1 MKRSLHKRILAVL
14 MVAVMVLSLF
24 STTVLAAE
32 KTHDPHETSQA
43 QDGEGYIVGIRQTYP
58 ATQANSANSQW
69 ISELEPL
76 SEEAGLYLVDSLAQ
90 VEKIPQQYVAFVE
103 PDYPLYLLDGTNDEL
118 YVKGIQWDVD
128 NMNVPAAWSKGQYG
142 AGATVAVIDSG
153 LYGVNEG
160 ESHQDVDPNKIVDPY
175 NFLSNS
181 TLVTDEKGHGTFV
194 AGQIFATANNGVGIA
209 GTMPAVKI
217 MPLKVF
223 GTGDAATSDVI
234 RAIEYAVAHGADVI
248 NMSLGGEEKS
258 QALENACQ
266 AAVDAGVLVV
276 AAAGNDGT
284 SDPCYPAAYSCVVGV
299 GAVTS
304 ENLLYKNSQYGEGVY
319 VVAPGAGIAGL
330 SNTADGYCYKS
341 GTSMASPGVAA
352 LGAMAKSINK
362 DMSQSAFMTLL
373 QETCTDLGETG
384 RDGLYGYGLVNFGK
398 AADRLLGTEDH
409 TYGPWVSNGL
419 STHSR
424 TCTDTDCTAKETALH
439 TWDAG
444 AAAEDG
450 SLTYTCT
457 VCGQTRTSQNPIR
470 DVWEYELTDNGT
482 AVKLTKYIGTHTTV
496 IVPSTLEVD
505 GKVLPVTGIGNSTFQ
520 GSSIFW
526 LELPDSIT
534 YVDDGTQSPSAGVT
548 GACAFCQELTVVKLS
563 AGMEKVADY
572 MFYGA
577 GSDYRMELTVPQGV
591 REIGVSAFSM
601 CNSLVNLKLPES
613 VTRIDNSAFY
623 QARRLATMEMPGVTT
638 VEADAFTE
646 TIFEETYENLWKAG
660 EFTGIVYAGNVAYLY
675 FGPYVPGESGEYDP
689 SRMPSDTELVLKDG
703 TLGISEFL
711 FSSHY
716 VDAASCKANL
726 KSITVPMTL
735 AHIPDQF
742 LDGYGTVDLYGFS
755 GSYAETWAGRYDN
768 VRFHSMEL
776 PAAPEYDYDWYDNT
790 TGNVYEIGTAG
801 ALWGLADLTDIGED
815 TFAGKTIRLT
825 ADIDLGG
832 LTVGGYANAANKWY
846 PLSGFAGTLDGQG
859 HTISGVYVDM
869 TGRDNAG
876 FFSSLPKGA
885 EVRNLTVE
893 GRITGGDK
901 VGGIA
906 GTSAGAT
913 IDSCTFDGTI
923 IGGKGSNGLGYVG
936 GIVGYATG
944 KITGCK
950 TAGSVTVSL
959 DYVSDTLLNGATGGI
974 AGYVTS
980 MASVENCQNEAEVS
994 SNGISTGGIVGQM
1007 MMLSAV
1013 KSCENRGS
1021 VAGYKQVG
1029 GIAGRIVNGA
1039 RADTVLGCTNSG
1051 SVTATEEDCGGIA
1064 GITSGGSMY
1073 INDCINTGAV
1083 QTRINAGGILG
1094 HNSGVTVQR
1103 SYNTGSVTAAMS
1115 HAGGIIGKDSATGTA
1130 NCYNLGQ
1137 ITAKYYAGGICAY
1150 MDNAHATEGAMV
1162 NCYNMGLVQ
1171 ATAGVGAPLAS
1182 VYQDANVFT
1191 NCYYLSDA
1199 EDTTVPNHTGKPQAA
1214 FTGGE
1219 VAYLLGDAYGQLLG
1233 VEDADAHPV
1242 FRTDSNQVF
1251 TDGTSYYNAGNEPHT
1266 HSYTGTVTAPTC
1278 TERGYT
1284 TYTCTCGDSYVDD
1297 YVDALGHAYNEF
1309 CEDNGDGTHYW
1320 ECDRCDGWGDK
1331 EPHIFES
1338 GYCTACGAKEPAHT
1352 HSYGT
1357 WVSDGAD
1364 THTHACS
1371 CGQTETQAHTWDE
1384 GQITR
1389 EPTASE
1395 EGIRTYTCTLCGE
1408 TKTESIPPVQGETL
1422 TISTLAELQ
1431 DFAEAV
1437 DGGTSY
1443 DGKTILLTQDIDA
1456 SGVTW
1461 NPIGSYTSTSS
1472 FVAFDGIFDGQ
1483 GHIVT
1488 LNAQDATAAGY
1499 GFFAV
1504 NAGTVRDLTVD
1515 GVVSGKSYVGAIAG
1529 RNSGVIT
1536 GCVNRAEVSA
1546 TSMAVGGITAY
1557 MNNKAVVENCANEA
1571 AVTGNGTTYTG
1582 GIVAQ
1587 ALSGTRVS
1595 SSCNLGAVTSAKTYT
1610 GGVVGYA
1617 MGCAVDSCYN
1627 AGAVTSTSSTGKT
1640 VGGVAG
1646 MFTGTTFLENCYNVG
1661 LVTFG
1666 GDSGAVA
1673 GTLVTTQNKNNFYL
1687 ADTGTYGV
1695 ASTKW
1700 VDGMK
1705 QAEEMKTADFAAAL
1719 GSAYKFCDGSYPLLT
1734 WQKETTPA
1742 CQHSTTKTHYRS
1754 NGDQASHTVKTLCA
1768 DCGEVLSEQSLLCP
1782 SSFVVNL
1789 PATCTEPGYTYAFQ
1803 CPDCKQILLGSVVD
1817 PNAPAL
1823 GHNYVDG
1830 VCTRCGDGGEPLP
1843 EVCPHTKTQLENVRD
1858 ATCTEAG
1865 YTGDRVCLQCGVTV
1879 KSGTVIKAL
1888 GHLENPNRC
1897 VDNGDGTHNWA
1908 CWRCNE
1914 VFSNE
1919 PHHFVE
1925 GVCTVCLARQPGACE
1940 QHIWDNGTVTK
1951 QPTENQPGEMTFT
1964 CTVCGITRTESINPL
1979 LFSYEITDGKATILK
1994 WYGTVPQA
2002 NIPDEVE
2009 GCPITALG
2017 QNCFAWNETL
2027 TTVTGGK
2034 NLETIGKGA
2043 FYYCQS
2049 LTSCEILDGITTI
2062 GEDAFCFCD
2071 ALTALTIPNSV
2082 VTIGE
2087 EAFGYCDGL
2096 QAVTIGSGVTAI
2108 GEGAFYRCSALTEI
2122 QVHTANK
2129 SYASIDGVL
2138 FNLEKTE
2145 LLQYPCGKQ
2154 DSAYTVPDGVGAIH
2168 EAAFAWVENLTS
2180 VTLPSSVRTLGK
2192 NAFAYA
2198 KSLTAVTLCEGL
2210 EAIGEAAFDHCAA
2223 LGNVAFPSTLTGIG
2237 DSAFYACTALRE
2249 ISIPDQV
2256 SSIGGHAFQ
2265 RCTGLRSVNI
2275 GAGVENIGAGA
2286 FGDNENLETFR
2297 VTSKHDIEWNG
2308 KGIFDIA
2315 LENLTV
2321 YAYCGTTL
2329 QAYAQLST
2337 TNFVALGDHTFGS
2350 WTRTIEPTCTEA
2362 GLEERVCSICGERE
2376 TRPIAPMGH
2385 TEVTDPA
2392 VAPTCTESGLT
2403 EGKHCSVCGEILTEQ
2418 TVLPATGHSF
2428 ESVVT
2433 APACES
2439 IGYTTHTCTAC
2450 GSSYMD
2456 TIVPA
2461 TGHSYE
2467 DAVTAPTCQRD
2478 GYTTHTCTACGSSY
2492 VDAFVPA
2499 TGHSYEDVVTAP
2511 TCDEMGYTTHTC
2523 TECGFRYVDSYVQAT
2538 DHHYEKAVTKEPT
2551 CTNEGEMT
2559 FTCMDCHR
2567 TYTEAIAKLAHTY
2580 EATQTAPTC
2589 ESMGYTTYTCTACGD
2604 SYRADFVD
2612 ATGHDLETCTVDA
2625 TCLSYGYTKNTCKH
2639 CDFAYISQITE
2650 PLGHKLELQGQKEAS
2665 LDADG
2670 YTGDYVCTVCGLV
2683 AEKGEAIPALGH
2695 KCAAYTDIPDGWA
2708 KSGICFVIENNLMNG
2723 TSQTTFSPKVTM
2735 NRAMLVTV
2743 LYRLA
2748 GAPEVSGICRFQDV
2762 TAGTYYEKAV
2772 IWAAEHGIVYG
2783 VSDDRFAPE
2792 APVTREQMVT
2802 FLYRYAKNCGADVS
2816 ASADLTGFTDAGQIA
2831 AYAKAP
2837 MAWAVANQIVNGTS
2851 ETTLSP
2857 KASAAREQ
2865 IAAILMRFVKAT
2877 KA

>member
-1 MKRSLHKRILAVL
+1 MKHTIHKRILAVL
-14 MVAVMVLSLF
+14 MVVVMIISLF

-32 KTHDPHETSQA
+32 ETHDPHEASQT
-43 QDGEGYIVGIRQTYP
+43 QGGEGYIVGIRQTYP
-58 ATQANSANSQW
+58 AAQANSVNSHW

-76 SEEAGLYLVDSLAQ
+76 SEEAGLYLAGSLAQ
-90 VEKIPQQYVAFVE
+90 VEEIPRQYVAFVE
-103 PDYPLYLLDGTNDEL
+103 PDYPLQLLDAANDEL

-160 ESHQDVDPNKIVDPY
+160 EGHPDVDPNKIVAPY

-181 TLVTDEKGHGTFV
+181 NIVTDEKGHGTFV
-194 AGQIFATANNGVGIA
+194 AGQIFATTNNGVGIA

-234 RAIEYAVAHGADVI
+234 RAMEYAVAHGADVI

-258 QALENACQ
+258 QALENVCQ

-276 AAAGNDGT
+276 AAAGNSGT
-284 SDPCYPAAYSCVVGV
+284 SDPYYPAAYSCVVGV

-352 LGAMAKSINK
+352 LGAMAKSIDK

-398 AADRLLGTEDH
+398 AADRLLGTEEH
-409 TYGPWVSNGL
+409 TYGPWVSDGL

-424 TCTDTDCTAKETALH
+424 TCVDADCTAKETALH

-444 AAAEDG
+444 AATSGG

-470 DVWEYELTDNGT
+470 DVWEYALTDNGT

-505 GKVLPVTGIGNSTFQ
+505 GKVLPVTGIGNATFQ
-520 GSSIFW
+520 GSNIFW

-601 CNSLVNLKLPES
+601 CNSLVNLKLPKS

-623 QARRLATMEMPGVTT
+623 QARRLTTMEMPGVTT

-689 SRMPSDTELVLKDG
+689 SHMPSDTELVLKDG

-726 KSITVPMTL
+726 KSITAPMTL
-735 AHIPDQF
+735 ACIPDQF
-742 LDGYGTVDLYGFS
+742 LSGYGTVDLYGFA

-776 PAAPEYDYDWYDNT
+776 PEAPEYDYDWYDNA
-790 TGNVYEIGTAG
+790 TGSVYEIGTAD
-801 ALWGLADLTDIGED
+801 ALWGLADITDIGED

-832 LTVGGYANAANKWY
+832 LTVSGYANPANKWY

-859 HTISGVYVDM
+859 HTISGVYVDR
-869 TGRDNAG
+869 TGQDNVG
-876 FFSSLPKGA
+876 FFSSLGKGA
-885 EVRNLTVE
+885 EAKNLTVE

-913 IDSCTFDGTI
+913 IDRCTFDGTI

-936 GIVGYATG
+936 GIAGYATG
-944 KITGCK
+944 EITGCK

-980 MASVENCQNEAEVS
+980 MASVENCQNEAVVS

-1013 KSCENRGS
+1013 KNCENQGS

-1103 SYNTGSVTAAMS
+1103 SYNTGSVTATMS

-1162 NCYNMGLVQ
+1162 NCYNMGLVH
-1171 ATAGVGAPLAS
+1171 AAAGVGAPLAS

-1191 NCYYLSDA
+1191 NCYYLSDTG
-1199 EDTTVPNHTGKPQAA
+1199 DSTVPNHTGKTLAA

-1219 VAYLLGDAYGQLLG
+1219 VTYLLGDAYGQLLG
-1233 VEDADAHPV
+1233 VENADAHPV

-1251 TDGTSYYNAGNEPHT
+1251 TNGTSYYNAGNEPHT
-1266 HSYTGTVTAPTC
+1266 HSY
-1278 TERGYT
+1278 
-1284 TYTCTCGDSYVDD
+1284 
-1297 YVDALGHAYNEF
+1297 
-1309 CEDNGDGTHYW
+1309 
-1320 ECDRCDGWGDK
+1320 
-1331 EPHIFES
+1331 
-1338 GYCTACGAKEPAHT
+1338 GA
-1352 HSYGT
+1352 

-1364 THTHACS
+1364 THTHTCS
-1371 CGQTETQAHTWDE
+1371 CGQTETQPHTWDD
-1384 GQITR
+1384 GQITQ

-1395 EGIRTYTCTLCGE
+1395 EGIRTHTCTLCGE
-1408 TKTESIPPVQGETL
+1408 TKTETIPPVQGETL

-1431 DFAEAV
+1431 AFAEAV

-1456 SGVTW
+1456 SGVAW
-1461 NPIGSYTSTSS
+1461 NPIGSYTSASN

-1483 GHIVT
+1483 GHVVT

-1504 NAGTVRDLTVD
+1504 NAGTVQNLTVD

-1529 RNSGVIT
+1529 RNSGIIAD
-1536 GCVNRAEVSA
+1536 CVNRAEVSA

-1557 MNNKAVVENCANEA
+1557 MNNKALVENCANEGT
-1571 AVTGNGTTYTG
+1571 VTGNGATYTG

-1587 ALSGTRVS
+1587 ALSGTRLR

-1666 GDSGAVA
+1666 GDSGALA

-1700 VDGMK
+1700 IDGRK
-1705 QAEEMKTADFAAAL
+1705 QAAEMKTADFAAAL
-1719 GSAYKFCDGSYPLLT
+1719 GSAYQFCEDSYPLLT
-1734 WQKETTPA
+1734 WQTRKHNFGPWT
-1742 CQHSTTKTHYRS
+1742 
-1754 NGDQASHTVKTLCA
+1754 CA
-1768 DCGEVLSEQSLLCP
+1768 
-1782 SSFVVNL
+1782 
-1789 PATCTEPGYTYAFQ
+1789 T
-1803 CPDCKQILLGSVVD
+1803 
-1817 PNAPAL
+1817 
-1823 GHNYVDG
+1823 
-1830 VCTRCGDGGEPLP
+1830 
-1843 EVCPHTKTQLENVRD
+1843 
-1858 ATCTEAG
+1858 
-1865 YTGDRVCLQCGVTV
+1865 
-1879 KSGTVIKAL
+1879 
-1888 GHLENPNRC
+1888 
-1897 VDNGDGTHNWA
+1897 
-1908 CWRCNE
+1908 
-1914 VFSNE
+1914 
-1919 PHHFVE
+1919 
-1925 GVCTVCLARQPGACE
+1925 
-1940 QHIWDNGTVTK
+1940 
-1951 QPTENQPGEMTFT
+1951 
-1964 CTVCGITRTESINPL
+1964 
-1979 LFSYEITDGKATILK
+1979 
-1994 WYGTVPQA
+1994 
-2002 NIPDEVE
+2002 
-2009 GCPITALG
+2009 
-2017 QNCFAWNETL
+2017 
-2027 TTVTGGK
+2027 
-2034 NLETIGKGA
+2034 
-2043 FYYCQS
+2043 
-2049 LTSCEILDGITTI
+2049 
-2062 GEDAFCFCD
+2062 
-2071 ALTALTIPNSV
+2071 
-2082 VTIGE
+2082 
-2087 EAFGYCDGL
+2087 
-2096 QAVTIGSGVTAI
+2096 
-2108 GEGAFYRCSALTEI
+2108 
-2122 QVHTANK
+2122 
-2129 SYASIDGVL
+2129 
-2138 FNLEKTE
+2138 
-2145 LLQYPCGKQ
+2145 
-2154 DSAYTVPDGVGAIH
+2154 
-2168 EAAFAWVENLTS
+2168 
-2180 VTLPSSVRTLGK
+2180 
-2192 NAFAYA
+2192 
-2198 KSLTAVTLCEGL
+2198 
-2210 EAIGEAAFDHCAA
+2210 
-2223 LGNVAFPSTLTGIG
+2223 
-2237 DSAFYACTALRE
+2237 
-2249 ISIPDQV
+2249 
-2256 SSIGGHAFQ
+2256 
-2265 RCTGLRSVNI
+2265 
-2275 GAGVENIGAGA
+2275 
-2286 FGDNENLETFR
+2286 
-2297 VTSKHDIEWNG
+2297 
-2308 KGIFDIA
+2308 
-2315 LENLTV
+2315 
-2321 YAYCGTTL
+2321 
-2329 QAYAQLST
+2329 
-2337 TNFVALGDHTFGS
+2337 
-2350 WTRTIEPTCTEA
+2350 EPTCTEA

-2385 TEVTDPA
+2385 TEVIDPA

-2428 ESVVT
+2428 EPVVT
-2433 APACES
+2433 APTCES

-2467 DAVTAPTCQRD
+2467 DAVTAPTCERD
-2478 GYTTHTCTACGSSY
+2478 GYTTHTCASCGSSY
-2492 VDAFVPA
+2492 VDTIVLA
-2499 TGHSYEDVVTAP
+2499 TDHNYEDVVTAP

-2538 DHHYEKAVTKEPT
+2538 DHQYEKAITKEPT
-2551 CTNEGEMT
+2551 CTSEGEMT

-2589 ESMGYTTYTCTACGD
+2589 ESMGYTTYTCTVCGD
-2604 SYRADFVD
+2604 SYRADFID
-2612 ATGHDLETCTVDA
+2612 ATGHDLEACTVNA
-2625 TCLSYGYTKNTCKH
+2625 TCLSYGYTENACKH
-2639 CDFAYISQITE
+2639 CDFAYISEITE
-2650 PLGHKLELQGQKEAS
+2650 PLGHKIELQGQKEAT

-2670 YTGDYVCTVCGLV
+2670 YTGDLVCAVCGLV
-2683 AEKGEAIPALGH
+2683 VEKGTAIPALGH
-2695 KCAAYTDIPDGWA
+2695 KCAAYTDIPDSWA
-2708 KSGICFVIENNLMNG
+2708 KNGICFVIENDLMNG
-2723 TSQTTFSPKVTM
+2723 TSQTTFSPKVAM

-2762 TAGTYYEKAV
+2762 KAGTYYEKAV
-2772 IWAAEHGIVYG
+2772 IWAVEHGIAYG
-2783 VSDDRFAPE
+2783 VTNDRFAPE

-2816 ASADLTGFTDAGQIA
+2816 ASADLADFNDADQIA
-2831 AYAKAP
+2831 DYAKAP
-2837 MAWAVANQIVNGTS
+2837 MAWAVANKIVNGTS

-2865 IAAILMRFVKAT
+2865 IATILMRFVKAT

>member
-194 AGQIFATANNGVGIA
+194 AGQIFATTNNGVGIA

-790 TGNVYEIGTAG
+790 PGNVYEIGTAG

-859 HTISGVYVDM
+859 HAISGVYVDM

-936 GIVGYATG
+936 GIAGYATG

-1073 INDCINTGAV
+1073 INDCVNTGAV

-1278 TERGYT
+1278 TEKGYT

-1297 YVDALGHAYNEF
+1297 YVDALGHAYNGF

-1331 EPHIFES
+1331 EPHIFEN
-1338 GYCTACGAKEPAHT
+1338 GYCIACGAKQPAHT
-1352 HSYGT
+1352 HSYGA

-1431 DFAEAV
+1431 AFAEAV

-1461 NPIGSYTSTSS
+1461 NPIGSYTSASS

-1529 RNSGVIT
+1529 RNSGIIT

-1557 MNNKAVVENCANEA
+1557 MNNKAVVENCANEGT
-1571 AVTGNGTTYTG
+1571 VTGNGTTYTG

-1587 ALSGTRVS
+1587 ALSGTRLS

-1666 GDSGAVA
+1666 GDSGAIA
-1673 GTLVTTQNKNNFYL
+1673 GTLTTTQNKNNFYL

-1734 WQKETTPA
+1734 WQ
-1742 CQHSTTKTHYRS
+1742 
-1754 NGDQASHTVKTLCA
+1754 
-1768 DCGEVLSEQSLLCP
+1768 
-1782 SSFVVNL
+1782 
-1789 PATCTEPGYTYAFQ
+1789 
-1803 CPDCKQILLGSVVD
+1803 
-1817 PNAPAL
+1817 
-1823 GHNYVDG
+1823 
-1830 VCTRCGDGGEPLP
+1830 TREHD
-1843 EVCPHTKTQLENVRD
+1843 
-1858 ATCTEAG
+1858 
-1865 YTGDRVCLQCGVTV
+1865 
-1879 KSGTVIKAL
+1879 
-1888 GHLENPNRC
+1888 
-1897 VDNGDGTHNWA
+1897 
-1908 CWRCNE
+1908 
-1914 VFSNE
+1914 
-1919 PHHFVE
+1919 
-1925 GVCTVCLARQPGACE
+1925 
-1940 QHIWDNGTVTK
+1940 
-1951 QPTENQPGEMTFT
+1951 
-1964 CTVCGITRTESINPL
+1964 
-1979 LFSYEITDGKATILK
+1979 
-1994 WYGTVPQA
+1994 
-2002 NIPDEVE
+2002 
-2009 GCPITALG
+2009 
-2017 QNCFAWNETL
+2017 
-2027 TTVTGGK
+2027 
-2034 NLETIGKGA
+2034 
-2043 FYYCQS
+2043 
-2049 LTSCEILDGITTI
+2049 
-2062 GEDAFCFCD
+2062 
-2071 ALTALTIPNSV
+2071 
-2082 VTIGE
+2082 
-2087 EAFGYCDGL
+2087 FG
-2096 QAVTIGSGVTAI
+2096 
-2108 GEGAFYRCSALTEI
+2108 
-2122 QVHTANK
+2122 
-2129 SYASIDGVL
+2129 
-2138 FNLEKTE
+2138 
-2145 LLQYPCGKQ
+2145 P
-2154 DSAYTVPDGVGAIH
+2154 
-2168 EAAFAWVENLTS
+2168 
-2180 VTLPSSVRTLGK
+2180 
-2192 NAFAYA
+2192 
-2198 KSLTAVTLCEGL
+2198 
-2210 EAIGEAAFDHCAA
+2210 
-2223 LGNVAFPSTLTGIG
+2223 
-2237 DSAFYACTALRE
+2237 
-2249 ISIPDQV
+2249 
-2256 SSIGGHAFQ
+2256 
-2265 RCTGLRSVNI
+2265 
-2275 GAGVENIGAGA
+2275 
-2286 FGDNENLETFR
+2286 
-2297 VTSKHDIEWNG
+2297 
-2308 KGIFDIA
+2308 
-2315 LENLTV
+2315 
-2321 YAYCGTTL
+2321 
-2329 QAYAQLST
+2329 
-2337 TNFVALGDHTFGS
+2337 
-2350 WTRTIEPTCTEA
+2350 WTRATEPTCTEA

-2418 TVLPATGHSF
+2418 TVLPAAGHSY
-2428 ESVVT
+2428 EAAVT

-2461 TGHSYE
+2461 TGHRYE

-2478 GYTTHTCTACGSSY
+2478 
-2492 VDAFVPA
+2492 
-2499 TGHSYEDVVTAP
+2499 
-2511 TCDEMGYTTHTC
+2511 GYTTHTC

-2567 TYTEAIAKLAHTY
+2567 TYTETIAKLAHTY
-2580 EATQTAPTC
+2580 EATPTAPAC

-2612 ATGHDLETCTVDA
+2612 ATGHELETCTVDA

-2792 APVTREQMVT
+2792 TPVTREQMVT

-2857 KASAAREQ
+2857 KASAARDQ
-2865 IAAILMRFVKAT
+2865 IAAILMRFVKA
-2877 KA
+2877 AQA